1 VRGCRIDVKT
11 VCLKTG
17 EVHRLGGATRHD
29 QELFR
34 RETLLYLL
42 TNVVAYAW
50 VVLIWNIDLTFD
62 EVEPCP
68 NNITTPLTFF
78 IYTCSTFTF
87 FAYPSEIR
95 KAIYATKAIKSLK
108 MENTLI
114 DQKRKVFPTEM
125 LCVT

>member
-1 VRGCRIDVKT
+1 MRGCRIDVKT

-34 RETLLYLL
+34 RETPLYLL

-62 EVEPCP
+62 EVEPC
-68 NNITTPLTFF
+68 
-78 IYTCSTFTF
+78 
-87 FAYPSEIR
+87 
-95 KAIYATKAIKSLK
+95 
-108 MENTLI
+108 
-114 DQKRKVFPTEM
+114 QKVFRPEFERVQKYEVRAVSQCQ
-125 LCVT
+125 LVLAELDESFNG

>member
-1 VRGCRIDVKT
+1 MRGCRIDVKT

-17 EVHRLGGATRHD
+17 EVHRLGRATRHD
-29 QELFR
+29 QKLFR

-68 NNITTPLTFF
+68 KRSSAQSLNVSR
-78 IYTCSTFTF
+78 STRSE
-87 FAYPSEIR
+87 PSVSVNSFSQE
-95 KAIYATKAIKSLK
+95 LD
-108 MENTLI
+108 EPVNG
-114 DQKRKVFPTEM
+114 
-125 LCVT
+125 